1 MTVRVLLREIIDG
14 MQLQSDEMSAYLN
27 IRTGQVVPVSAED
40 LMAAEFGEA
49 DAAETDW
56 EVEAAE
62 LARAVAAGKDYVAL
76 PDRFEIDEY
85 RMMERFANGVT
96 DGPASERL
104 QRAIQGRGA
113 FRHFKDAVQDLAL
126 AQQWYAYRDRA
137 YEAIAIDW
145 CDANGIEYTKDEA
158 PPEADA

>member
-40 LMAAEFGEA
+40 LMAAEFGET
-49 DAAETDW
+49 DAAEADW
-56 EVEAAE
+56 EVAAAE
-62 LARAVAAGKDYVAL
+62 IARAVAAGEDYVAL

-96 DGPASERL
+96 DGQASQRL

-113 FRHFKDAVQDLAL
+113 FRHFKDTLQDLGL
-126 AQQWYAYRDRA
+126 TQQWYTYRDRA

-145 CDANGIEYTKDEA
+145 CDAHGIAYTKG
-158 PPEADA
+158 

>member
-40 LMAAEFGEA
+40 LMAAKFGEA

-96 DGPASERL
+96 DGQASQRL

-113 FRHFKDAVQDLAL
+113 FRHFKDAVQDLGL
-126 AQQWYAYRDRA
+126 AQQWYDYRDRA

-145 CDANGIEYTKDEA
+145 CDANGIAYTKEEA
-158 PPEADA
+158 APEADA